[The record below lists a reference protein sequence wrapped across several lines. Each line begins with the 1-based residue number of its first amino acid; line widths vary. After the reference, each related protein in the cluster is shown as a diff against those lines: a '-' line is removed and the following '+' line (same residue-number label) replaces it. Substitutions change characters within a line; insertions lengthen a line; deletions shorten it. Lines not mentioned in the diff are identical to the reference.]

1 MYIDVWHFIPTSVC
15 NCNVFDMKIHTKTR
29 FSFQSVIYFSGLSSR
44 RAVTSSFQPPSRR
57 ARQATLWSG
66 YSPSPSC
73 RCWKLTKSTWWCWPR
88 WQCWQLLAL
97 WRMLIN
103 LILSTEWLWPSW
115 WCWISWLYWE
125 ISRKVGCKLFARK
138 NKKTFLSHSKCHA
151 LIFNHNLNSSGGR
164 YTNLFIFQLYAEHP
178 VELKELN

>member
-1 MYIDVWHFIPTSVC
+1 MYIDVWHM
-15 NCNVFDMKIHTKTR
+15 N
-29 FSFQSVIYFSGLSSR
+29 SFQLIFAILMYLSWKSTKIYANKIFMEIKAQIYLPGLSSR

-73 RCWKLTKSTWWCWPR
+73 WCLGLTKSTWWCWPR

-125 ISRKVGCKLFARK
+125 ISRKVGWQSKK
-138 NKKTFLSHSKCHA
+138 N
-151 LIFNHNLNSSGGR
+151 
-164 YTNLFIFQLYAEHP
+164 HP
-178 VELKELN
+178 QS